1 MKRKIKAE
9 EHQHI
14 VKASP
19 QSDRVNATTILVDRS
34 KNGGG
39 KQMVWPSSNLFGGGV
54 RGMLLALALGLSLTP
69 ILVMAAT
76 VKVLAPFQFNDPL
89 GQFPQGALAIG
100 TDGNF
105 YGVTE
110 SGAAN
115 NQGAVFKVSPAGSL
129 SKIVDFDGTVISP
142 FGPVFGPD
150 GNLYGVSTDGNVNSS
165 SGSAFKVTLSGSG
178 NTLSSFASNG
188 SFPHASL
195 VLGSDG
201 SLYGTTE
208 ESGTGGQG
216 TVFRMTTGGQFT
228 RLASFPGPFVM
239 PQIGAFP
246 DTALVEG
253 NPGVFYGTTINGAN
267 NSGTIYVAT
276 SAGSLSLLY
285 TFSATDGNG
294 LNSDGST
301 PNDLVYGSDGN
312 LYGTTS
318 GGGTHGAGT
327 VFKIT
332 TSGSF
337 TTLVSF
343 DGVQGG
349 RPMAGLVEG
358 SDHNF
363 YGTTTNGGAANS
375 GIVFKITSSGTL
387 TVLAPLNADIAAPSK
402 LVQGTDGKFYGT
414 GQAAGATNAGCV
426 FVVDAGLSPLTP
438 TVLGNISTRG
448 VAQTGD
454 NVMIGGFVIGGSGNK
469 SVLVRAIGPSLS
481 RPPINLTNTLQN
493 PTLSLFDGSGAMI
506 ASNDDWGQ
514 AANAQSI
521 PSNLQPTDSAES
533 AILISLPP
541 GGYTAIVSGV
551 NGGTGI
557 ALVEVFDLDSNAAS
571 RLINISTRGLVQT
584 GDNVMIGGFIINGPN
599 SGEVV
604 VRAIG
609 PSLSNPPFNIA
620 NALQNPSLFLFDANG
635 NMFAS
640 NDDWR
645 SDQRDE
651 IIATGLQPPNDAE
664 SAIVITLTPGNYTAI
679 VRGVNG
685 TTGVGLVEVY
695 GQN

>member
-1 MKRKIKAE
+1 MKRKIKPE
-9 EHQHI
+9 EHEEI
-14 VKASP
+14 VKAIP
-19 QSDRVNATTILVDRS
+19 QGDRANATSILVSKS
-34 KNGGG
+34 KNGRGT
-39 KQMVWPSSNLFGGGV
+39 QMVWPSSNPFAGGV
-54 RGMLLALALGLSLTP
+54 RRMLLALCLSLTP
-69 ILVMAAT
+69 TLLMAAT
-76 VKVLAPFQFNDPL
+76 VRVLAPFQFNNTF

-100 TDGNF
+100 TDGYF

-129 SKIVDFDGTVISP
+129 IKIVDFDGTVVAP

-150 GNLYGVSTDGNVNSS
+150 GNLYGMSTDGNVNGSF
-165 SGSAFKVTLSGSG
+165 GSAFKVTLSGSG

-188 SFPHASL
+188 NSPHASL

-201 SLYGTTE
+201 NLYGTTQ

-253 NPGVFYGTTINGAN
+253 SPGVFYGTTINGAN
-267 NSGTIYVAT
+267 SRGTIYVAT
-276 SAGSLSLLY
+276 SGGSLSLLY

-294 LNSDGST
+294 FNNDGSM
-301 PNDLVYGSDGN
+301 PNGMAYGSDGN

-332 TSGSF
+332 TSGAF

-343 DGVQGG
+343 DGVQAGK
-349 RPMAGLVEG
+349 PMAGLVEG
-358 SDHNF
+358 SDNNF
-363 YGTTTNGGAANS
+363 YGTTSNGGTANA
-375 GIVFKITSSGTL
+375 GVVFKITPSGTL
-387 TVLAPLNADIAAPSK
+387 TVVASLTGDIAAPSK

-426 FVVDAGLSPLTP
+426 FVVDAGLSPLVP

-448 VAQTGD
+448 VAQTGND
-454 NVMIGGFVIGGSGNK
+454 VMIGGFIIGGTGNK
-469 SVLVRAIGPSLS
+469 SVLLRAIGPSLS
-481 RPPINLTNTLQN
+481 NPPFNLTNTLQN
-493 PTLSLFDGSGAMI
+493 PTLSLFDGSGTMI
-506 ASNDDWGQ
+506 AFNDDWGQ

-521 PSNLQPTDSAES
+521 PSNLQPSNSAES
-533 AILISLPP
+533 AILTSLPP
-541 GGYTAIVSGV
+541 GNYTAIVKGV

-557 ALVEVFDLDSNAAS
+557 GLVEVFDLDSAAGS
-571 RLINISTRGLVQT
+571 RLTNISTRGLVET
-584 GDNVMIGGFIINGPN
+584 GDSVMIGGFVVNGPN

-609 PSLSNPPFNIA
+609 PSLSSPPFNIA

-645 SDQRDE
+645 STQQDE
-651 IIATGLQPPNDAE
+651 IIATGLQPSNDAE
-664 SAIVITLTPGNYTAI
+664 SAIVITLIPGNYTAI

-685 TTGVGLVEVY
+685 TVGVALVEVY
-695 GQN
+695 GLN

>member
-1 MKRKIKAE
+1 MKRRIKPE
-9 EHQHI
+9 EHEEI

-19 QSDRVNATTILVDRS
+19 QGDRANATSILINKS
-34 KNGGG
+34 KNGRG
-39 KQMVWPSSNLFGGGV
+39 KQMAWRWSNLFGGGV
-54 RGMLLALALGLSLTP
+54 RGTLLALCLSLTP
-69 ILVMAAT
+69 TLLMAAT
-76 VKVLAPFQFNDPL
+76 VKVLAPFQFNNDL

-100 TDGNF
+100 KDGNF

-142 FGPVFGPD
+142 FGPVFGLD
-150 GNLYGVSTDGNVNSS
+150 GNLYGMSTDGNVNGSF
-165 SGSAFKVTLSGSG
+165 GSAFKVTLSGSG

-188 SFPHASL
+188 NSPHASL

-201 SLYGTTE
+201 NLYGTTQ

-253 NPGVFYGTTINGAN
+253 SPGVFYGTTINGAN

-276 SAGSLSLLY
+276 SGGSLSLLY
-285 TFSATDGNG
+285 TFTATDGNG
-294 LNSDGST
+294 FNSDGST
-301 PNDLVYGSDGN
+301 PNGLVYGSDGN

-343 DGVQGG
+343 DGVQAGK
-349 RPMAGLVEG
+349 PIAGLVEG

-363 YGTTTNGGAANS
+363 YGTTTRGGTANV
-375 GIVFKITSSGTL
+375 GIVFKITPSGIL
-387 TVLAPLNADIAAPSK
+387 TVLAPLNADVAAPSK

-426 FVVDAGLSPLTP
+426 FVVDAGLSPLVP

-448 VAQTGD
+448 VAQTGND
-454 NVMIGGFVIGGSGNK
+454 VMIGGFIIGGTGNK
-469 SVLVRAIGPSLS
+469 SVLLRAIGPSLS
-481 RPPINLTNTLQN
+481 NPPFNLANTLQN
-493 PTLSLFDGSGAMI
+493 PTLSLFDGNGTMI
-506 ASNDDWGQ
+506 AFNDDWGQ

-521 PSNLQPTDSAES
+521 PSNLQPSNSSES
-533 AILISLPP
+533 AILTSLPP
-541 GGYTAIVSGV
+541 GDYTAIVKGV

-557 ALVEVFDLDSNAAS
+557 GLVEVFDLDSTAGS
-571 RLINISTRGLVQT
+571 RLTNISTRGLVET
-584 GDNVMIGGFIINGPN
+584 GDSVMIGGFVVNGPN

-609 PSLSNPPFNIA
+609 PSLSSPPFNIV

-645 SDQRDE
+645 STQQDE
-651 IIATGLQPPNDAE
+651 IIATGLQPSNDAE

-685 TTGVGLVEVY
+685 TVGVALVEVY
-695 GQN
+695 GLN